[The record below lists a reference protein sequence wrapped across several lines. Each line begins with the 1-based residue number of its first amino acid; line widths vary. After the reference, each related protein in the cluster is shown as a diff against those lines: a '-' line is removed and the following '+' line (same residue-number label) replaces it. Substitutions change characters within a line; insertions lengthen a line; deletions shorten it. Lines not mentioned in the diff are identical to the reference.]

1 MGMFSDLAQLRK
13 QEAEKQQNEAAATTT
28 PPDHQPKE
36 TTQASEHPSVRP
48 SVRRTTKRHPF
59 EFYVDQ
65 LQTLEQLAMEERLS
79 GKSGSMSAMVRE
91 ALDEYL
97 AKHIKE

>member
-13 QEAEKQQNEAAATTT
+13 QEAEKQQNETEATIA
-28 PPDHQPKE
+28 PPDRQPKE
-36 TTQASEHPSVRP
+36 TAQPSVRP
-48 SVRRTTKRHPF
+48 SVRRATKRHPF

-65 LQTLEQLAMEERLS
+65 LQSLEQLAMEERLS

-97 AKHIKE
+97 AKRIRG